1 MLRSFKY
8 EPFSARIFITILY
21 SIREHLTIEMTIV
34 DRKKISF
41 CHRLPQNDTFHP
53 NFIRV
58 GKRIDAW
65 HKAFPTH
72 DHGWFNKSNPLSLIM
87 HVISLGMIVP
97 AIRIL
102 AILSQARRWPSPRF
116 PPSTT
121 GANFPT
127 YGSIWGCAKQVST
140 TPNVSR

>member
-8 EPFSARIFITILY
+8 ESFSAQIFITILY

-41 CHRLPQNDTFHP
+41 CHRLPRNDTFHP

-102 AILSQARRWPSPRF
+102 AILSPASATMALPPIPSIHNGSKFPDLRF
-116 PPSTT
+116 
-121 GANFPT
+121 
-127 YGSIWGCAKQVST
+127 YL
-140 TPNVSR
+140 RLR